1 MHNKANKTHHN
12 MRTPLLLLMLGI
24 CFGSCTKNFTS
35 MNTDPTK
42 IASVIPT
49 DYPYMFAYAQMTPT
63 LSPDNFEIGEGAIAS
78 IYSQFFSQAAMSFGT
93 DRYVI
98 QPTWLPAVWNPVYV
112 SAAPQLKTIM
122 AGTDSTSAENALAR
136 IWWVW
141 MFHRVTDYFGP
152 IPYFQAAN
160 GQQDVEYTPQDS
172 IYYDFF
178 KKLDGA
184 VSVLKNH
191 TGEHPFGTYD
201 LVYGAQSDPVSAW
214 IKFANTLRLRLAM
227 RISYVNAALA
237 KTEAEAAVAAGVMT
251 DISGDAYME
260 HTNKTYNE
268 ENGLAVTAGWDDLRM
283 SASMASMLKGY
294 NDPRMSIY
302 WQPAV
307 ATGLYSGVRN
317 GLYSSEKQI
326 DSNGRSYNSNLGT
339 AWCTWVGDPV
349 NGNWVTNY
357 SVHQDIMHAAEA
369 WFLRAEGALNGWSM
383 GDNAQHLYETGIRTS
398 MAQWGITDQTVIGNY
413 VISADTP
420 VAPLDGTIH
429 SPRVN
434 NYPIAWSSDPTM
446 QRKQVAQQK
455 WLALF
460 PDGMEGWAEVRR
472 TNLPELYPLVHSDN
486 TDLPVLP
493 VPVFIKR
500 MPFLATEEQT
510 NAAAVTR
517 AVQMLGGPDNA
528 ATRLWWDVN

>member
-1 MHNKANKTHHN
+1 
-12 MRTPLLLLMLGI
+12 MRTPLILLMLGF
-24 CFGSCTKNFTS
+24 CFGGCTKNFTS

-42 IASVIPT
+42 IASLVPT
-49 DYPYMFAYAQMTPT
+49 DYPYMFAYAQMTTT

-78 IYSQFFSQAAMSFGT
+78 IYSQFFAQAAQSFGT
-93 DRYVI
+93 DRYNI
-98 QPTWLPAVWNPVYV
+98 QVSWLPAVWNPPYV
-112 SAAPQLKTIM
+112 SAAPQLKTIL
-122 AGTDSTSAENALAR
+122 AGTDSTSAEHALATV
-136 IWWVW
+136 WWVW
-141 MFHRVTDYFGP
+141 VFHRVTDYFGP
-152 IPYFQAAN
+152 VPYFQAAN

-178 KKLDGA
+178 KKLDAA
-184 VSVLKNH
+184 VAVLQNH
-191 TGEHPFGTYD
+191 KGEHPFGTYD
-201 LVYGAQSDPVSAW
+201 LVYNTQADPVSAW

-227 RISYVNAALA
+227 RISYVNPTLA

-251 DISGDAYME
+251 DPGGDAYMV

-294 NDPRMSIY
+294 NDPRLPIY

-307 ATGLYSGVRN
+307 TTGLYSGIRN
-317 GLYSSEKQI
+317 GLYTSEQQL
-326 DSNGRSYNSNLGT
+326 DSNGRLYNSNLGT
-339 AWCTWVGDPV
+339 RWCTWV

-357 SVHQDIMHAAEA
+357 SVSQDLMHAAEA
-369 WFLRAEGALNGWSM
+369 YFLRAEGALNGWNM
-383 GDNAQHLYETGIRTS
+383 GDNAQDLYETGIRKS

-413 VISADTP
+413 IISADTP
-420 VAPLDGTIH
+420 VAPLDGTIR
-429 SPRVN
+429 SPAVN

-446 QRKQVAQQK
+446 QRQQVAQQK

-472 TNLPELYPLVHSDN
+472 TNLPKLYPVLHSDN
-486 TDLPVLP
+486 TDLTNGAT
-493 VPVFIKR
+493 IKR
-500 MPFLATEEQT
+500 MPFLATEEQS